1 MNKQNRECS
10 ERCQADLGDFEGAV
24 RQGRHFDTFWDTSR
38 KTLKY
43 ILGLSHSALLRLRE
57 FRSLEDAVR
66 LDPQNRSAQKAKQH
80 GGARSRN
87 GGVTN
92 KTVI

>member
-1 MNKQNRECS
+1 MKEYKNKQNRECS

-24 RQGRHFDTFWDTSR
+24 RQGRHFDTFWDIFRTFWD
-38 KTLKY
+38 
-43 ILGLSHSALLRLRE
+43 SALRLRE

-92 KTVI
+92 KTMI